1 MSENDLDGRYS
12 LMSVYCEFCTD
23 GFYFFV
29 SVTVSSKLKTGDF
42 VKKKKAG
49 DEDES

>member
-1 MSENDLDGRYS
+1 MSENELDGRSS
-12 LMSVYCEFCTD
+12 LMSVYSEFCTD

-29 SVTVSSKLKTGDF
+29 SVTASSKKLKTGDF
-42 VKKKKAG
+42 VKKAG